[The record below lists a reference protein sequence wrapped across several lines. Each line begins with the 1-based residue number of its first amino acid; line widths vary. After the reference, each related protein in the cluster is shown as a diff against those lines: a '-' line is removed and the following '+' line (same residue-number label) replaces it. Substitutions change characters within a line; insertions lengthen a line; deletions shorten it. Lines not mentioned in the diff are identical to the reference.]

1 MTNQPNDKNGQL
13 DLGLSELL
21 TDHGREPS
29 VTTSPISQDVKE
41 QVPTA
46 VPNSPYKELADQRKW
61 GELVASLEP
70 ALSNGATPE
79 AQLWWVR
86 AHLGAL
92 SMPASLLIAP
102 FEALLREL
110 KGSELSLELGSILKE
125 TGLLMLQRIQ
135 QVGDSAQIAA
145 LRRALIENGL
155 LEATSKHNHRI
166 SWQVLPEQNEDK
178 SVVSDLSNQV
188 ASQVSSQSS
197 PLAIKR
203 APRINKRTAISVG
216 VVAVLLLL
224 ILLLL
229 ILAPHFLYLTAS
241 TEAAYESFVHE
252 PGIAEQVIPAPEG
265 RNHLGSLSALYYS
278 IKEQEEQAEKISASL
293 VEAEP
298 TSSPIQPQATS
309 RSDPSVQEGA
319 QSIQVAKRKEQI
331 NTRGPIEGEQYR
343 SARSVE
349 RERPQNIG
357 EPPLKGR
364 DSSRRTPF
372 ERDSNGKLYRATAR
386 VNVLSAP
393 SYRGRVLGR
402 LEPGDRLL
410 VEGRLGSWMRLRSRQ
425 GREGYVLAQSVE
437 EIQEVIRERAPLK

>member
-13 DLGLSELL
+13 DLGLSVLL

-41 QVPTA
+41 QVLTA
-46 VPNSPYKELADQRKW
+46 GPNSPYKELADQRKW

-70 ALSNGATPE
+70 ALSNAATPE

-102 FEALLREL
+102 FEALLRDL
-110 KGSELSLELGSILKE
+110 KGNKLSSELGSILKE

-155 LEATSKHNHRI
+155 LEATSKHNHRS
-166 SWQVLPEQNEDK
+166 SWQVLPEQNGDK
-178 SVVSDLSNQV
+178 SAVSDLSNQV
-188 ASQVSSQSS
+188 APQVSSQSS

-203 APRINKRTAISVG
+203 APRINKRKAISVG
-216 VVAVLLLL
+216 VVALLLL
-224 ILLLL
+224 LLLL
-229 ILAPHFLYLTAS
+229 LAPHFLYLTAS

-265 RNHLGSLSALYYS
+265 QNHLGSLSALYYS

-298 TSSPIQPQATS
+298 TSSPIQLPTTS
-309 RSDPSVQEGA
+309 RSDPYVQEGA

-357 EPPLKGR
+357 EPPLR
-364 DSSRRTPF
+364 DRDGSRRTPF

-386 VNVLSAP
+386 ANVLSAP

-410 VEGRLGSWMRLRSRQ
+410 VEGRLGSWIRLRSRQ

-437 EIQEVIRERAPLK
+437 EIQEGIPERAPLK

>member
-13 DLGLSELL
+13 DLGLSVLL

-41 QVPTA
+41 QVLTA
-46 VPNSPYKELADQRKW
+46 GPNSPYKELADQRKW
-61 GELVASLEP
+61 VELVASLEP
-70 ALSNGATPE
+70 ALSNGSTPE

-102 FEALLREL
+102 FEALLRDL
-110 KGSELSLELGSILKE
+110 KGSELSSELGSILKE

-155 LEATSKHNHRI
+155 LEATSKHNHRS

-178 SVVSDLSNQV
+178 SALSDLSNQV
-188 ASQVSSQSS
+188 APQVSSQSS

-216 VVAVLLLL
+216 VVALLLL
-224 ILLLL
+224 LLLL
-229 ILAPHFLYLTAS
+229 LAPHFLYLTAS

-265 RNHLGSLSALYYS
+265 QNHLGSLSALYYS

-298 TSSPIQPQATS
+298 TSSPTQFPTTNP
-309 RSDPSVQEGA
+309 SDPSVQEGA

-357 EPPLKGR
+357 EPPIRDR

-386 VNVLSAP
+386 ANVLSAP

-410 VEGRLGSWMRLRSRQ
+410 VEGRLGSWIRLRSRQ

>member
-13 DLGLSELL
+13 DLGLSVLL

-41 QVPTA
+41 QVLTA
-46 VPNSPYKELADQRKW
+46 GPNSLYKELADQRKL

-110 KGSELSLELGSILKE
+110 KGSELSSELGSILKE

-155 LEATSKHNHRI
+155 LEATSKHNHRS
-166 SWQVLPEQNEDK
+166 SWQVLPEQNGDK
-178 SVVSDLSNQV
+178 SAVSDLSNQV
-188 ASQVSSQSS
+188 APQVSSQSS

-203 APRINKRTAISVG
+203 APRINKRKAISVG
-216 VVAVLLLL
+216 VVALLLL
-224 ILLLL
+224 LLLL
-229 ILAPHFLYLTAS
+229 LAPHFLYLTAS

-278 IKEQEEQAEKISASL
+278 IKEQEEQAEKISAS
-293 VEAEP
+293 VVAAEP

-309 RSDPSVQEGA
+309 RSDPSVKEGA

-349 RERPQNIG
+349 RERTQNIG
-357 EPPLKGR
+357 EPPLRGS

>member
-1 MTNQPNDKNGQL
+1 MTNQPNDKDGQL
-13 DLGLSELL
+13 DLGLSVLL

-46 VPNSPYKELADQRKW
+46 WPNSPYKELADQRKW

-125 TGLLMLQRIQ
+125 TGLIMLQRIQ

-155 LEATSKHNHRI
+155 LEATSKHNHRS
-166 SWQVLPEQNEDK
+166 SWQVLPEQNGDK
-178 SVVSDLSNQV
+178 SAVSDLSNQV
-188 ASQVSSQSS
+188 APQVSSQSS

-216 VVAVLLLL
+216 VVAVLLL
-224 ILLLL
+224 ILLL
-229 ILAPHFLYLTAS
+229 LAPHFLYLTAS

-293 VEAEP
+293 VAAEP

-309 RSDPSVQEGA
+309 RSDPSVKEGA

-343 SARSVE
+343 SARSME
-349 RERPQNIG
+349 RKRPQNIE
-357 EPPLKGR
+357 EPPLRDR
-364 DSSRRTPF
+364 DSSRHTPF

-437 EIQEVIRERAPLK
+437 EIQEGIPERAPLK

>member
-1 MTNQPNDKNGQL
+1 MTNQPNDKDGQL
-13 DLGLSELL
+13 DLGLSVLL

-29 VTTSPISQDVKE
+29 VATSPILQDVNE

-46 VPNSPYKELADQRKW
+46 WPNSPYKELADQRKW

-102 FEALLREL
+102 FEALLRDL
-110 KGSELSLELGSILKE
+110 KGNKLSLELGSILKE

-135 QVGDSAQIAA
+135 QVGDSAQVAV
-145 LRRALIENGL
+145 LRRTLIENGL
-155 LEATSKHNHRI
+155 LEATSKHNNRS
-166 SWQVLPEQNEDK
+166 SWQVLPEQNGDRARAA
-178 SVVSDLSNQV
+178 VSDLSNQV

-216 VVAVLLLL
+216 VVAVLLL

-229 ILAPHFLYLTAS
+229 APQFLYLTAS

-265 RNHLGSLSALYYS
+265 RNHLGSLSALFYS

-357 EPPLKGR
+357 EPPLRGS

-410 VEGRLGSWMRLRSRQ
+410 VEGRLGSWVRLRSRQ

-437 EIQEVIRERAPLK
+437 EIQEGIRERAPLK

>member
-1 MTNQPNDKNGQL
+1 MTNQPNDKDGQL
-13 DLGLSELL
+13 DLGLSVLL
-21 TDHGREPS
+21 TDRGREPS
-29 VTTSPISQDVKE
+29 VTTSSILQDVNE

-46 VPNSPYKELADQRKW
+46 GPNSPYKELADQRKW

-102 FEALLREL
+102 FEALLRDL
-110 KGSELSLELGSILKE
+110 KGNKLSLELGSILKE

-135 QVGDSAQIAA
+135 QVGDSAQIAV

-155 LEATSKHNHRI
+155 LEATSKHNNRS

-216 VVAVLLLL
+216 VVALLLL
-224 ILLLL
+224 ILLL
-229 ILAPHFLYLTAS
+229 LAPHFLYLTAS

-265 RNHLGSLSALYYS
+265 RNHLGSLSALFYS
-278 IKEQEEQAEKISASL
+278 IKEQEEQAEKISAS
-293 VEAEP
+293 VVVAEP

-309 RSDPSVQEGA
+309 RSDPSVQEGEQA
-319 QSIQVAKRKEQI
+319 IQVAKRKEQI

-357 EPPLKGR
+357 EPPLRGS

-372 ERDSNGKLYRATAR
+372 ERDSNGKLYRATGR

-410 VEGRLGSWMRLRSRQ
+410 VEGRLGSWVRLRSRQ

-437 EIQEVIRERAPLK
+437 EIQEGIPERAPLK

>member
-13 DLGLSELL
+13 DLGLSVLL

-41 QVPTA
+41 QVLTA
-46 VPNSPYKELADQRKW
+46 GPNSLYRELADQRKW

-102 FEALLREL
+102 FEALLRDL

-155 LEATSKHNHRI
+155 LEATSKHNHRS
-166 SWQVLPEQNEDK
+166 SWQVLPEQNGDRAA
-178 SVVSDLSNQV
+178 VSDLSNQV
-188 ASQVSSQSS
+188 APQVSSQSS

-203 APRINKRTAISVG
+203 APRINKRKAISVG
-216 VVAVLLLL
+216 VVALLLL
-224 ILLLL
+224 LLLL
-229 ILAPHFLYLTAS
+229 LAPHFLYLTAS

-265 RNHLGSLSALYYS
+265 QNHLGSLSALYYS

-298 TSSPIQPQATS
+298 TSSPIQLPTTS
-309 RSDPSVQEGA
+309 RSDPYVQEGA

-357 EPPLKGR
+357 EPPLRGS

-410 VEGRLGSWMRLRSRQ
+410 VEGRLGSWIRLRSRQ

>member
-13 DLGLSELL
+13 DLGLSVLL

-46 VPNSPYKELADQRKW
+46 GPNSPYKELADQRKW

-70 ALSNGATPE
+70 ALSNGSTPE

-102 FEALLREL
+102 FEALLRDL
-110 KGSELSLELGSILKE
+110 KGSELSSELGSILKE

-155 LEATSKHNHRI
+155 LEATSKHNHRS
-166 SWQVLPEQNEDK
+166 SWQVLPEQNGDK
-178 SVVSDLSNQV
+178 SAVSDLSNQV
-188 ASQVSSQSS
+188 APQVSSQSS
-197 PLAIKR
+197 PIAIKR
-203 APRINKRTAISVG
+203 APRINKRAAISVG
-216 VVAVLLLL
+216 VVALLLL
-224 ILLLL
+224 LLLL
-229 ILAPHFLYLTAS
+229 LLAPHFLYLTAS

-265 RNHLGSLSALYYS
+265 QNHLGSLSALYYS

-309 RSDPSVQEGA
+309 PSDPAVQEGA

-343 SARSVE
+343 SARSAE
-349 RERPQNIG
+349 RESPQNIG
-357 EPPLKGR
+357 EPPLMGR
-364 DSSRRTPF
+364 DSSRHTPF

-437 EIQEVIRERAPLK
+437 EIQEGIRERAPLK

>member
-13 DLGLSELL
+13 DLGLSVLL

-41 QVPTA
+41 QVLTA
-46 VPNSPYKELADQRKW
+46 GPNSLYRELADQRKW

-102 FEALLREL
+102 FEALLRDL

-155 LEATSKHNHRI
+155 LEATSKHNHRS
-166 SWQVLPEQNEDK
+166 SWQVLPEQNGDRAA
-178 SVVSDLSNQV
+178 VSDLSNQV
-188 ASQVSSQSS
+188 APQVSSQSS

-203 APRINKRTAISVG
+203 APRINKRKAISVG
-216 VVAVLLLL
+216 VVALLLL
-224 ILLLL
+224 LLLL
-229 ILAPHFLYLTAS
+229 LAPHFLYLTAS

-265 RNHLGSLSALYYS
+265 QNHLGSLSALYYS

-298 TSSPIQPQATS
+298 TSSPIQLPTTS
-309 RSDPSVQEGA
+309 RSDPYVQEGA

-357 EPPLKGR
+357 EPPLR
-364 DSSRRTPF
+364 DRDGSRRTPF

-410 VEGRLGSWMRLRSRQ
+410 VEGRLGSWIRLRSRQ

>member
-13 DLGLSELL
+13 DLGLSVLL

-46 VPNSPYKELADQRKW
+46 GPNSPYKELADQRKW

-70 ALSNGATPE
+70 ALSNGSTPE

-102 FEALLREL
+102 FEALLRDL
-110 KGSELSLELGSILKE
+110 KGSELSSELGSILKE

-155 LEATSKHNHRI
+155 LEATSKHNHRS

-178 SVVSDLSNQV
+178 SALSDLSNQV
-188 ASQVSSQSS
+188 APQVSSLSS

-216 VVAVLLLL
+216 VVALLLL
-224 ILLLL
+224 LLLL
-229 ILAPHFLYLTAS
+229 LLAPHFLYLTAS

-265 RNHLGSLSALYYS
+265 QNHLGSLSALYYS

-309 RSDPSVQEGA
+309 PSDPAVQEGA

-343 SARSVE
+343 SARSAE

-357 EPPLKGR
+357 EPPLRGR
-364 DSSRRTPF
+364 DSSRHTPF

-386 VNVLSAP
+386 ANVLSAP

-437 EIQEVIRERAPLK
+437 EIQEGIRERAPLK

>member
-1 MTNQPNDKNGQL
+1 MTNQPNDKDGQL
-13 DLGLSELL
+13 DLGLSVLL

-41 QVPTA
+41 QVLTA
-46 VPNSPYKELADQRKW
+46 GPNSPYKELADQRKW

-70 ALSNGATPE
+70 ALSNAATPE

-102 FEALLREL
+102 FEALLRDL
-110 KGSELSLELGSILKE
+110 KGNKLSSELGSILKE

-155 LEATSKHNHRI
+155 LEATSKHNRRS
-166 SWQVLPEQNEDK
+166 SWQVLPEQNGDRAA
-178 SVVSDLSNQV
+178 VSDLSNQV
-188 ASQVSSQSS
+188 ASQVSSLSS

-216 VVAVLLLL
+216 VVALLLL
-224 ILLLL
+224 LLLL
-229 ILAPHFLYLTAS
+229 LAPHFLYLTAS

-265 RNHLGSLSALYYS
+265 QNHLGSLSALYYS

-293 VEAEP
+293 VAAEP
-298 TSSPIQPQATS
+298 TSSPIQPPTTS
-309 RSDPSVQEGA
+309 RSDPYVQEGA

-357 EPPLKGR
+357 EPPLR
-364 DSSRRTPF
+364 DSDSSRRTPF

-410 VEGRLGSWMRLRSRQ
+410 VEGRLGSWIRLRSRQ

-437 EIQEVIRERAPLK
+437 EIQEGIR

>member
-1 MTNQPNDKNGQL
+1 MTNQPNDKDGQL
-13 DLGLSELL
+13 DLGLSVLL
-21 TDHGREPS
+21 TDRGREPS
-29 VTTSPISQDVKE
+29 VATSPISQDVKE

-46 VPNSPYKELADQRKW
+46 GPNSPYKELADQRKW

-102 FEALLREL
+102 FEALLRDL
-110 KGSELSLELGSILKE
+110 KGNKLSLELGSILKE

-135 QVGDSAQIAA
+135 QVGDSAQIAV
-145 LRRALIENGL
+145 LRRTLIENGL
-155 LEATSKHNHRI
+155 LEATSKHNNRS
-166 SWQVLPEQNEDK
+166 SWQVLPEQNGDRAA
-178 SVVSDLSNQV
+178 VSELSNQV

-216 VVAVLLLL
+216 VVALLLL
-224 ILLLL
+224 LLLL
-229 ILAPHFLYLTAS
+229 LLAPHFLYLTAS

-265 RNHLGSLSALYYS
+265 RNHLGSLSALFYS
-278 IKEQEEQAEKISASL
+278 IKEQEEQAEKISASV

-357 EPPLKGR
+357 EPPLRGSN
-364 DSSRRTPF
+364 SSRRTPF

-410 VEGRLGSWMRLRSRQ
+410 VEGRLGSWVRLRSRQ

-437 EIQEVIRERAPLK
+437 EIQEATRERAPLK

>member
-13 DLGLSELL
+13 DLGLSVLL

-41 QVPTA
+41 QVLTA
-46 VPNSPYKELADQRKW
+46 GPNSPYKELADQRKW
-61 GELVASLEP
+61 VELVASLEP
-70 ALSNGATPE
+70 ALSNGSTPE

-102 FEALLREL
+102 FEALLRDL
-110 KGSELSLELGSILKE
+110 KGSELSSELGSILKE

-155 LEATSKHNHRI
+155 LEATSKHNHRS

-178 SVVSDLSNQV
+178 SALSDLSNQV
-188 ASQVSSQSS
+188 APQVSSQSS

-216 VVAVLLLL
+216 VVALLLL
-224 ILLLL
+224 LLLL
-229 ILAPHFLYLTAS
+229 LAPHFLYLTAS

-265 RNHLGSLSALYYS
+265 QNHLGSLSALYYS

-298 TSSPIQPQATS
+298 TSSPTQFPTTNP
-309 RSDPSVQEGA
+309 SDPSVQEGA

-357 EPPLKGR
+357 EPPIRDR

-386 VNVLSAP
+386 ANVLSAP